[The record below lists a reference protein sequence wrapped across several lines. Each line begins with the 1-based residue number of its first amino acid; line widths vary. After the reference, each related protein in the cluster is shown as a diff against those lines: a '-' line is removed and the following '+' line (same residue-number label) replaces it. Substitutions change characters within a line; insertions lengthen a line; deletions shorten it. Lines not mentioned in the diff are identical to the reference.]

1 MITNK
6 NELKVYKIQIYVL
19 FDSMHVMILH
29 LISDKQRLFI
39 SENSLISSKISFKG
53 HTSHMN
59 LALGKNYKFITKA
72 TSDARIQAAV
82 GLCFDFS
89 ILLQISGLHLQ
100 MIASTKI
107 IFNTSVESFIN
118 SFYI

>member
-1 MITNK
+1 
-6 NELKVYKIQIYVL
+6 
-19 FDSMHVMILH
+19 MHGMILH

-53 HTSHMN
+53 HTSYMSI
-59 LALGKNYKFITKA
+59 ALGKNYKFIIKA
-72 TSDARIQAAV
+72 TYDAQMQAAV

-100 MIASTKI
+100 MFASTKL
-107 IFNTSVESFIN
+107 IFNTSLESFRNNFFI
-118 SFYI
+118 